1 MRILNLLLA
10 SFVLLTSCN
19 NSDKKETKKETKKE
33 ESIKKFG
40 FDFADYKVL
49 QNKVK
54 SGDTFGGLIESYFW
68 PDSLNVYQV
77 TQKVK
82 DSFNLRNIKIGKE
95 YYIFLN
101 KENPKN
107 IDAFVYVNDKLSH
120 TIIHAKDSVYVEN
133 YKKPITIKRR
143 VFSAKI
149 KGSVAATLQREGIG
163 SSLAP
168 KLAHIYQYSID
179 FFKIQKNDKLTAIL
193 YERFIDDTINIGIER
208 IEASCIE
215 HKGKKFYAFPYKINE
230 SDKKADFYDETGKGL
245 RAMFLKAPLDYFR
258 ISSRFT
264 GKRFHPVQKRW
275 KAHSGTDYAA
285 PHGTPI
291 KSTAAG
297 VIIKTGYT
305 SGNGNYVKV
314 KHNGTY
320 TTQYLH
326 MSKILVKQGQRVA
339 QGQTIGKVGSTGLAT
354 GPHVCYRF
362 WKNGVQVDPYKQ
374 NLPNSDAMNKQQKNI
389 YLQKI
394 APLLKELNSK

>member
-230 SDKKADFYDETGKGL
+230 SSKKADFYDETGKGL

>member
-33 ESIKKFG
+33 KSIKKFG

-68 PDSLNVYQV
+68 PDSLNLYQV

-149 KGSVAATLQREGIG
+149 KGSVPATLQREGIG

-179 FFKIQKNDKLTAIL
+179 FL
-193 YERFIDDTINIGIER
+193 YGWK
-208 IEASCIE
+208 SV
-215 HKGKKFYAFPYKINE
+215 NE
-230 SDKKADFYDETGKGL
+230 LMLY
-245 RAMFLKAPLDYFR
+245 
-258 ISSRFT
+258 SSR
-264 GKRFHPVQKRW
+264 
-275 KAHSGTDYAA
+275 TD
-285 PHGTPI
+285 
-291 KSTAAG
+291 
-297 VIIKTGYT
+297 
-305 SGNGNYVKV
+305 
-314 KHNGTY
+314 
-320 TTQYLH
+320 
-326 MSKILVKQGQRVA
+326 
-339 QGQTIGKVGSTGLAT
+339 
-354 GPHVCYRF
+354 
-362 WKNGVQVDPYKQ
+362 
-374 NLPNSDAMNKQQKNI
+374 
-389 YLQKI
+389 
-394 APLLKELNSK
+394 

>member
-1 MRILNLLLA
+1 M
-10 SFVLLTSCN
+10 LLTSCN